1 MHPTKDKYLS
11 TIVGSVV
18 NVSSTII
25 AASEIIDLKG
35 ILRDIEKYGFE
46 MDKIRTVKDEQE
58 VEKLKKAKRI
68 EQAVLADDRRD
79 VAIKKPILK
88 QRPGILNYF
97 QDLQITIIA
106 AAAALST

>member
-25 AASEIIDLKG
+25 EASKIVDFKG

-46 MDKIRTVKDEQE
+46 MEKSRVPKDEQD
-58 VEKLKKAKRI
+58 VEKAKKAFRI
-68 EQAVLADDRRD
+68 EQAVLSDERQD
-79 VAIKKPILK
+79 VAIRKPILK
-88 QRPGILNYF
+88 QKLGTIET
-97 QDLQITIIA
+97 LQA
-106 AAAALST
+106 